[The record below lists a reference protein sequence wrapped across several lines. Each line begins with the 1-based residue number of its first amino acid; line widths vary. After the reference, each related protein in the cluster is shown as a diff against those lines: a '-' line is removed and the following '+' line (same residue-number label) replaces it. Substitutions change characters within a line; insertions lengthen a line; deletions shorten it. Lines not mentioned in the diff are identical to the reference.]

1 MCESDDLA
9 HLMQSNIP
17 MAERRRRR
25 LLQKLLSGSKNIR
38 FAEAVTC
45 AEAFGFR
52 LSRINGSHHIYIHTD
67 IPELVNLQNV
77 NGQAKPYQVKQLLRL
92 IERYNLHLEERP

>member
-1 MCESDDLA
+1 
-9 HLMQSNIP
+9 

-25 LLQKLLSGSKNIR
+25 LLQRLLSGSKNIR
-38 FAEAVTC
+38 FAEAVAC

-52 LSRINGSHHIYIHTD
+52 LPWVSGSHHIYVHAD

-77 NGQAKPYQVKQLLRL
+77 NGKAKAYQVKQLLRL
-92 IERYNLHLEERP
+92 IERYNLQMEEEP